1 MSQIIGYLILCP
13 LAFAIGFLLC
23 YELIVRQEK
32 RELPLREAIARYQ
45 IDEAY
50 REGQKNPLLGLCAE
64 APAPTFMDQICDTVP
79 YSRRCSLEPL
89 FLDVDK
95 AQDELQERRRI
106 KRRRIDGVWYKG

>member
-64 APAPTFMDQICDTVP
+64 APAPVLMDNDSEI
-79 YSRRCSLEPL
+79 YRRECSLEPL
-89 FLDVDK
+89 FPDPEK

-106 KRRRIDGVWYKG
+106 KRRRVAGIWYNG